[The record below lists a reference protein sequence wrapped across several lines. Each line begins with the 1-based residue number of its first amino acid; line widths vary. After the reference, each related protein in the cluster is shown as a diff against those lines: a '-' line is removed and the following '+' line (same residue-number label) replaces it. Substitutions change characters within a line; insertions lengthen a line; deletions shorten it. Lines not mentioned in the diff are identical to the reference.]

1 VNKMI
6 TTLNLPAPPKPD
18 GARQAQWEEI
28 RSVFP
33 IYLALAKHLQLEIP
47 FPPNK
52 RVLPEKADVDLFSR
66 ALAWLD
72 SMDQRVLVH
81 QLRHLLQ
88 MTTLNASESGL
99 RALIMRHLRKPAKS
113 PMDRDKIDFLM
124 VQYFALC
131 VPTKIYHKQIE
142 LNDVA
147 QVMKPVLGEMD
158 TAPLPW
164 CEPLEKMIAAL
175 RSFKSVRDILKTDF
189 IEQGRRVKEKAGGM
203 FYDPSAMLAFV
214 RFNFLLRRTLIE
226 LMHADLIFIRTGIN
240 RLDQAGARTVDCQ
253 TFGLTSAEPIA
264 RVRALA
270 DDWKQPFQKE
280 YTERSVSQAFEKLLA
295 LRADV
300 DRTAVR
306 VLGKSLDAVA
316 IKPMAEKAVGGNGAV
331 ATPGAA
337 RTSEKAEA
345 AANRTAEEAKP
356 ELDFESCMEQVWEQ
370 LISAPPA
377 RGRSMTTVRVGG
389 ARLLMSSWEVA
400 AFVTEDGPAAEDL
413 RRAVVARALVT
424 AAVEKKQMVEALQL
438 GARGV
443 VLKDSATQL
452 LLKSI
457 HAVMAG
463 EYWVGRDSVSN
474 LVQYLRNL
482 MQTTNEETKQKKFG
496 LTPRELEIVS
506 AVVAG
511 YANREIAEYFKISED
526 TVKHHLSNIFD
537 KLGVSTRLE
546 LALFAVN
553 QGLPLKTIV

>member
-6 TTLNLPAPPKPD
+6 TTLNLPAPPKAD

-52 RVLPEKADVDLFSR
+52 RVLPEKADLDLFSR

-142 LNDVA
+142 LSDVA
-147 QVMKPVLGEMD
+147 QVMKPVLGETD

-164 CEPLEKMIAAL
+164 CEPLEKMIVAL
-175 RSFKSVRDILKTDF
+175 RPLKSVRDILKTDF

-226 LMHADLIFIRTGIN
+226 LMHADLIFIRSGIN
-240 RLDQAGARTVDCQ
+240 HLEQAGAKTVDCQ
-253 TFGLTSAEPIA
+253 TYGLTSAEPIA
-264 RVRALA
+264 QVKALA

-300 DRTAVR
+300 DRAAVR

-316 IKPMAEKAVGGNGAV
+316 IQPTAEKAAGGGTSAV

-337 RTSEKAEA
+337 RPSEKAEA
-345 AANRTAEEAKP
+345 AANRKSEEAKP

-370 LISAPPA
+370 LIAAPPS

-400 AFVTEDGPAAEDL
+400 AFVIEDGPAAEDL

-424 AAVEKKQMVEALQL
+424 AAMEKAKESGNATGLDRVLPIARVEVSRLQE
-438 GARGV
+438 RV
-443 VLKDSATQL
+443 
-452 LLKSI
+452 
-457 HAVMAG
+457 
-463 EYWVGRDSVSN
+463 
-474 LVQYLRNL
+474 
-482 MQTTNEETKQKKFG
+482 
-496 LTPRELEIVS
+496 
-506 AVVAG
+506 
-511 YANREIAEYFKISED
+511 
-526 TVKHHLSNIFD
+526 
-537 KLGVSTRLE
+537 E
-546 LALFAVN
+546 LAKQAKDTEAAVN
-553 QGLPLKTIV
+553 LGISTKRLLSALDEAEKL